1 MINNTSKLVRMDVKE
16 KPFTWEGL
24 KFDYFIFFIS
34 FNEFLAELEY
44 GKTFNTIS

>member
-1 MINNTSKLVRMDVKE
+1 MVNNTPNVQRLDVKE
-16 KPFTWEGL
+16 KPSIREGF

-34 FNEFLAELEY
+34 FNELLAELEY